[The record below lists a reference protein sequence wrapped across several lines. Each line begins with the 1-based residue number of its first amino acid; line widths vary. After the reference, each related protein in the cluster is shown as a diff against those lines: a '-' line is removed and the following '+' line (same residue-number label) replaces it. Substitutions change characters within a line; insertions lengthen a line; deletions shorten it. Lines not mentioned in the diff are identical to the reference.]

1 MSKIK
6 KLVSSIG
13 TKEVD
18 PKIAKYIL
26 DLVEKDPEKN
36 NLARAAREKIK
47 VRLSQAEKK
56 RDISY
61 PMWYD
66 LYKETFRIRA
76 NDNLDDYLLYLEWDR
91 DPEKQFYMPRRSVLK
106 RVVDDL
112 QDLEDGKF
120 EILAVSLP
128 PRTGKSTLGVFFITW
143 TMGRN
148 PDKANVMSGHSDKL
162 TDGFFREALNVISDA
177 ETYNWSKVFP
187 NNKIERV
194 NSKDEIIDL
203 NSFKRF
209 ATLTC
214 RSIEGTLTGAVE
226 VGNILYCDDLVS
238 DLEEALNPVRLE
250 NKWDAY
256 VNQLKDRKKLGTK
269 EVHIGTRW
277 SVADPIGRLKELYRD
292 DPKYR
297 EVVIPALDENGNS
310 NFNYPFNVGFD
321 EAYYIDMRNTTDAA
335 TWAAKY
341 LGEPYEREGL
351 LFPADDLRYY
361 NGTLPPLTSLAKI
374 SAFCDVAWGGGDYLS
389 MPIAYEYEDG
399 SIYIEDVAFTNGNR
413 EVSQPIVAGKLSHH
427 RPHAIEFEANNGGAE
442 YAHNIDDTLKAR
454 GINLN
459 INHKNKPNTKS
470 KLSRIIEES
479 PNIRQMHFRDKNNRT
494 PEYEAFMQNLTAFVQ
509 TGKVKNDDAADSVAG
524 LAKMRIMSTRS
535 IKFLHRP

>member
-6 KLVSSIG
+6 KLVSSIS

-18 PKIAKYIL
+18 HKIAKYIL

-47 VRLSQAEKK
+47 VRLSEAEKK

-61 PMWYD
+61 PMWYE
-66 LYKETFRIRA
+66 LYKDTFRIRA
-76 NDNLDDYLLYLEWDR
+76 TDNLDDYLLYLEWDR
-91 DPEKQFYMPRRSVLK
+91 APEKQFYMPRRSVLK

-128 PRTGKSTLGVFFITW
+128 PRTGKSTLGVFYITW

-162 TDGFFREALNVISDA
+162 TDGFFREALNVISD
-177 ETYNWSKVFP
+177 ENTYNWSKVFP
-187 NNKIERV
+187 NNKVERV

-256 VNQLKDRKKLGTK
+256 VNQLKDRKKLGAK

-292 DPKYR
+292 DPRYR
-297 EVVIPALDENGNS
+297 EVVIPALDENGKS

-321 EAYYIDMRNTTDAA
+321 EDYYIDMRNTTDAA

-374 SAFCDVAWGGGDYLS
+374 YAFCDVAWGGGDYLS

-427 RPHAIEFEANNGGAE
+427 RPHAVEFEANNGGSE

-479 PNIRQMHFRDKNNRT
+479 PNIRQMYFRDKTNRT